1 MASRKR
7 ASGRD
12 CFRSGPLKARSGLPA
27 GKSKTDI
34 FKVLKG
40 ARKSLGLGIPT
51 LTYLEHLIGYT
62 NKDDWRE
69 GGVPIVYVSVERLAL
84 ELNVSVRTINT
95 YERQL
100 ASRGLTLWS
109 DSGNRKRYARRAK
122 DGTLTEVYGVVLTP
136 IAERFSELEG
146 YAEGDRMAA
155 EGRLTQIGFIRSCR
169 REINEALLRA
179 QTIGLQGP
187 IVEQA
192 EAAVNKVP
200 RAFSSRWT
208 FIELCSLGLELED
221 IDTRLNAA
229 IEPYFADKTSDQP
242 DENVRYHNTTHT
254 SLNPVN
260 ICNRAAPKRT
270 SPAGD
275 EIILQTEP
283 ANAGGMEE
291 GSGRRTPDHESPPG
305 AEDCLGAGRPGSGKV
320 PNDTVSPLAT
330 SGGSTGIEH
339 IRFDQVTDV
348 ASDLMRELIAE
359 EAGQGRENW
368 SALDRAVATAAAWIG
383 VSPSLWATMRAQ
395 IGPAAAAVSVV
406 LVERR
411 MTDPD
416 NPVTKP
422 GGYLRGMLAKA
433 GRGQLHLHKSIF
445 GLSKSAAAR
454 REPAPRRREADWLPA
469 RQIHQLGASP
479 RNPSRLP

>member
-1 MASRKR
+1 MASRTR

-40 ARKSLGLGIPT
+40 ARKSLGLGVPT
-51 LTYLEHLIGYT
+51 LAYLEHLIGYT

-109 DSGNRKRYARRAK
+109 DSSNRKRYIRRAK

-179 QTIGLQGP
+179 QAIGLEGP

-200 RAFSSRWT
+200 RTFSSRWT
-208 FIELCSLGLELED
+208 FIELCSLGLELDD
-221 IDTRLNAA
+221 IVSRLNAA

-242 DENVRYHNTTHT
+242 EENVRHHNTTHT

-283 ANAGGMEE
+283 ASAGGMEE
-291 GSGRRTPDHESPPG
+291 VSGRRTSDHDSPPG
-305 AEDCLGAGRPGSGKV
+305 GEDGPDADSSG
-320 PNDTVSPLAT
+320 

-348 ASDLMRELIAE
+348 ASELMRELIAE

-368 SALDRAVATAAAWIG
+368 SALDRAAANAAAWIG

-416 NPVTKP
+416 NPVSQP

-454 REPAPRRREADWLPA
+454 REPASRRREADWLPA
-469 RQIHQLGASP
+469 RQTHDVGASL

>member
-136 IAERFSELEG
+136 IAERFGELEG
-146 YAEGDRMAA
+146 YAEGERIAA

-179 QTIGLQGP
+179 QVIGLEGP

-200 RAFSSRWT
+200 RTFSSRWT

-221 IDTRLNAA
+221 IDTRLNEA

-242 DENVRYHNTTHT
+242 EENVRHHNTTHT
-254 SLNPVN
+254 SLNLVN

-291 GSGRRTPDHESPPG
+291 VSGRRTSDHESPPG
-305 AEDCLGAGRPGSGKV
+305 AEDRP
-320 PNDTVSPLAT
+320 DTGT
-330 SGGSTGIEH
+330 GGTGIEH

-348 ASDLMRELIAE
+348 ASELMRELIAE

-368 SALDRAVATAAAWIG
+368 SALDRAAATAAAWIG
-383 VSPSLWATMRAQ
+383 VSPSLWASMRAQ

-416 NPVTKP
+416 NPVSKP

-445 GLSKSAAAR
+445 GLSKSATAR
-454 REPAPRRREADWLPA
+454 REPAPRRCEADWLPA
-469 RQIHQLGASP
+469 RQIHQVGASP

>member
-136 IAERFSELEG
+136 IAERFGELEG
-146 YAEGDRMAA
+146 YAEGERMAA

-179 QTIGLQGP
+179 QVIGLEGP

-200 RAFSSRWT
+200 RTFSSRWT

-221 IDTRLNAA
+221 IDTRLNEA

-242 DENVRYHNTTHT
+242 EENVRHHNTTHT
-254 SLNPVN
+254 SLNLVN

-291 GSGRRTPDHESPPG
+291 VSGRRTSDHESPPG
-305 AEDCLGAGRPGSGKV
+305 AEDRP
-320 PNDTVSPLAT
+320 DTGT
-330 SGGSTGIEH
+330 GGTGIEH

-348 ASDLMRELIAE
+348 ASELMRELIAE

-368 SALDRAVATAAAWIG
+368 SALDRAAATAAAWIG
-383 VSPSLWATMRAQ
+383 VSPSLWASMRAQ

-416 NPVTKP
+416 NPVSKP

-445 GLSKSAAAR
+445 GLSKSATAR
-454 REPAPRRREADWLPA
+454 REPAPRRCEADWLPA
-469 RQIHQLGASP
+469 RQIHQVGASP

>member
-27 GKSKTDI
+27 GRSKTDI

-146 YAEGDRMAA
+146 YAEGERMAA

-179 QTIGLQGP
+179 QAIGLQGP

-200 RAFSSRWT
+200 RTFSSRWT
-208 FIELCSLGLELED
+208 FIELCRLGLELED

-242 DENVRYHNTTHT
+242 DEKVRHHNTTHT

-270 SPAGD
+270 SPPGD
-275 EIILQTEP
+275 EAIPQPEP

-291 GSGRRTPDHESPPG
+291 VSGRRTPDHESPPG
-305 AEDCLGAGRPGSGKV
+305 AEDRL
-320 PNDTVSPLAT
+320 DTDT
-330 SGGSTGIEH
+330 GGTGIEH

-368 SALDRAVATAAAWIG
+368 SALDRAAATAAAWIG

-416 NPVTKP
+416 NPVSKP

-469 RQIHQLGASP
+469 RQIRQVGAS
-479 RNPSRLP
+479 RRKPSRLP

>member
-27 GKSKTDI
+27 GRSKTDI

-146 YAEGDRMAA
+146 YAEGERMAA

-179 QTIGLQGP
+179 QAIGLQGP
-187 IVEQA
+187 IVGQA

-200 RAFSSRWT
+200 RTFSSRWT
-208 FIELCSLGLELED
+208 FIELCRLGLELED

-242 DENVRYHNTTHT
+242 DEKVRHHNTTHT

-270 SPAGD
+270 SPPGD
-275 EIILQTEP
+275 EAIPQPEP

-291 GSGRRTPDHESPPG
+291 VSGRRTPDHESPPG
-305 AEDCLGAGRPGSGKV
+305 AEDRL
-320 PNDTVSPLAT
+320 DTDT
-330 SGGSTGIEH
+330 GGTGIEH

-368 SALDRAVATAAAWIG
+368 SALDRAAATAAAWIG

-416 NPVTKP
+416 NPVSKP

-469 RQIHQLGASP
+469 RQIRQVGAS
-479 RNPSRLP
+479 RRKPSRLP

>member
-1 MASRKR
+1 MASRTR

-40 ARKSLGLGIPT
+40 ARKSLGLGVPT
-51 LTYLEHLIGYT
+51 LAYLEHLIGYT

-109 DSGNRKRYARRAK
+109 DSSNRKRYARRAK
-122 DGTLTEVYGVVLTP
+122 DGTLIEVYGVVLTP
-136 IAERFSELEG
+136 IAERFNELEG

-179 QTIGLQGP
+179 QSIGLQGR

-242 DENVRYHNTTHT
+242 EENVRHHNTTHT
-254 SLNPVN
+254 SLNLVN

-283 ANAGGMEE
+283 ADAGGMEE

-305 AEDCLGAGRPGSGKV
+305 AEDRP
-320 PNDTVSPLAT
+320 DTGT
-330 SGGSTGIEH
+330 GGTGIEH

-368 SALDRAVATAAAWIG
+368 SALDRAAATAAAWIG

-416 NPVTKP
+416 NPVSKP

-454 REPAPRRREADWLPA
+454 RELAPRRREADWLPA
-469 RQIHQLGASP
+469 RQIHQLGANPS
-479 RNPSRLP
+479 NPSRLP

>member
-12 CFRSGPLKARSGLPA
+12 CFRSGPLKARSGLPV
-27 GKSKTDI
+27 GKLKTDI

-146 YAEGDRMAA
+146 YAEGERMAA

-169 REINEALLRA
+169 REINETLLRA
-179 QTIGLQGP
+179 QSIGLQGP

-221 IDTRLNAA
+221 IETRLNAA
-229 IEPYFADKTSDQP
+229 IEPCFADKTSGQP
-242 DENVRYHNTTHT
+242 EVNVRLHNTTHT

-260 ICNRAAPKRT
+260 ISNRAAPKRT

-275 EIILQTEP
+275 EAIPQAEP
-283 ANAGGMEE
+283 AHAGGMEE
-291 GSGRRTPDHESPPG
+291 ESRGRALSSDSPAGGEDGPDADSSG
-305 AEDCLGAGRPGSGKV
+305 
-320 PNDTVSPLAT
+320 

-348 ASDLMRELIAE
+348 ASELMRELIAG

-368 SALDRAVATAAAWIG
+368 SALDRAAATAAAWIG
-383 VSPSLWATMRAQ
+383 VSPSLWASMREQ

-416 NPVTKP
+416 NPVSKP

-445 GLSKSAAAR
+445 GLSKSATVR
-454 REPAPRRREADWLPA
+454 RESAPRRRKADWLPA
-469 RQIHQLGASP
+469 RQIQEAGARPPQSLKVALTGDRHAGRP
-479 RNPSRLP
+479 

>member
-27 GKSKTDI
+27 GRSKTDI

-146 YAEGDRMAA
+146 YAEGERMAA

-179 QTIGLQGP
+179 QAIGLQGP

-200 RAFSSRWT
+200 RTFSSRWT
-208 FIELCSLGLELED
+208 FIELCRLGLELED

-242 DENVRYHNTTHT
+242 DEKVRHHNTTHT

-270 SPAGD
+270 SPPGD
-275 EIILQTEP
+275 EAIPQPEP

-291 GSGRRTPDHESPPG
+291 VSGRRTPDHESPPG
-305 AEDCLGAGRPGSGKV
+305 AEDRL
-320 PNDTVSPLAT
+320 DTDT
-330 SGGSTGIEH
+330 GGTGIEH

-368 SALDRAVATAAAWIG
+368 SALDRAAATAAAWIG

-416 NPVTKP
+416 NPVSKP

-433 GRGQLHLHKSIF
+433 GRGQLHLHRSIF
-445 GLSKSAAAR
+445 GLLKHAESGSG
-454 REPAPRRREADWLPA
+454 LT
-469 RQIHQLGASP
+469 
-479 RNPSRLP
+479 

>member
-1 MASRKR
+1 M
-7 ASGRD
+7 
-12 CFRSGPLKARSGLPA
+12 
-27 GKSKTDI
+27 
-34 FKVLKG
+34 KG
-40 ARKSLGLGIPT
+40 ARKSLDLGIPT

-146 YAEGDRMAA
+146 YAEGERMAA
-155 EGRLTQIGFIRSCR
+155 EARLTQIGFIRSCR

-179 QTIGLQGP
+179 QAIGLQGP

-200 RAFSSRWT
+200 RTFSSRWT
-208 FIELCSLGLELED
+208 FIELCSLGLALED

-229 IEPYFADKTSDQP
+229 IEPYFADKISDRP
-242 DENVRYHNTTHT
+242 EENVRHHNTTHT

-270 SPAGD
+270 SPPGD

-283 ANAGGMEE
+283 ASAGGMEE
-291 GSGRRTPDHESPPG
+291 VSGRRTSDYESPPG
-305 AEDCLGAGRPGSGKV
+305 AEDRP
-320 PNDTVSPLAT
+320 DTGT
-330 SGGSTGIEH
+330 GGTGIEH

-368 SALDRAVATAAAWIG
+368 SALDRAAATAAAWIG

-479 RNPSRLP
+479 SNPSRLP

>member
-1 MASRKR
+1 METAEFIQEPARMASRKR

-136 IAERFSELEG
+136 IAERFGELEG
-146 YAEGDRMAA
+146 YAEGERIAA

-179 QTIGLQGP
+179 QVIGLEGP

-200 RAFSSRWT
+200 RTFSSRWT

-221 IDTRLNAA
+221 IDTRLNEA

-242 DENVRYHNTTHT
+242 EENVRHHNTTHT
-254 SLNPVN
+254 SLNLVN

-291 GSGRRTPDHESPPG
+291 VSGRRTSDHESPPG
-305 AEDCLGAGRPGSGKV
+305 AEDRP
-320 PNDTVSPLAT
+320 DTGT
-330 SGGSTGIEH
+330 GGTGIEH

-348 ASDLMRELIAE
+348 ASELMRELIAE

-368 SALDRAVATAAAWIG
+368 SALDRAAATAAAWIG
-383 VSPSLWATMRAQ
+383 VSPSLWASMRAQ

-416 NPVTKP
+416 NPVSKP

-445 GLSKSAAAR
+445 GLSKSATAR
-454 REPAPRRREADWLPA
+454 REPAPRRCEADWLPA
-469 RQIHQLGASP
+469 RQIHQVGASP